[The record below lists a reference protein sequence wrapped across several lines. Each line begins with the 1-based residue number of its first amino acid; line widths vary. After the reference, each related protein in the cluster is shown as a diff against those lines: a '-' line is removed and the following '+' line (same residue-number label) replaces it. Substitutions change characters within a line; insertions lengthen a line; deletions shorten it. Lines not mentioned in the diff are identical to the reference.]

1 MLTLRISQRPPVLV
15 WGSDFFP
22 TILLFDRRKLFLQAM
37 WVFWWTW
44 LHVTSELKLQCSR
57 VNLRGR
63 SSSNLHPLRHS
74 KEYGNYIS
82 STIFKSRIQ
91 RQVLGSLFLSF
102 FLSFLARS
110 LTMFLSILFFKDV
123 TCLIWKYLEIWRN
136 FLTLLE
142 IFLRC
147 CSS

>member
-1 MLTLRISQRPPVLV
+1 
-15 WGSDFFP
+15 
-22 TILLFDRRKLFLQAM
+22 
-37 WVFWWTW
+37 
-44 LHVTSELKLQCSR
+44 
-57 VNLRGR
+57 
-63 SSSNLHPLRHS
+63 
-74 KEYGNYIS
+74 
-82 STIFKSRIQ
+82 
-91 RQVLGSLFLSF
+91 
-102 FLSFLARS
+102 LARS